1 MLSQYQANGLNKK
14 KMETRRRRWRQE
26 EEDGDNKEAEVVWGR
41 TASAEDRKGK
51 EAVVFMPSQP

>member
-1 MLSQYQANGLNKK
+1 MLPHFTVSGRWSEEEEDRDNKK
-14 KMETRRRRWRQE
+14 K
-26 EEDGDNKEAEVVWGR
+26 AEVVWGK